1 MGNDLNQYFVT
12 FKIFKN
18 GDQVHEMISPVSMIQ
33 YMFAK
38 WVFPGSPYTVQI
50 VDSTGNFRIDSRI
63 FN

>member
-12 FKIFKN
+12 FKIFK
-18 GDQVHEMISPVSMIQ
+18 DSEQIHEMESPISMIQ

-38 WVFPGSPYTVQI
+38 WAYPGSPYIVQI
-50 VDSTGNFRIDSRI
+50 VDSTGNFRLDSRI